1 MSFKERN
8 ILVIDDSPGIR
19 TFLNVSFGGDG
30 ARIYEAKTAMVG
42 LQMYKKLKPDVVILD
57 LGLPDKD
64 GMEILPQLRKS
75 SNRKSHP
82 AIIILTVRNDTQT
95 RAAAMENGADGY
107 ITKPFMMEELYD
119 CINDVLKEQAQPLK
133 YA

>member
-1 MSFKERN
+1 MPFKERN

-19 TFLNVSFGGDG
+19 TFLNVSFGEDG
-30 ARIYEAKTAMVG
+30 AQIYEAPTASMG
-42 LQMYKKLKPDVVILD
+42 LLMCKKVKPDVVILD

-64 GMEILPQLRKS
+64 GMEILPLLRKAVKGKT
-75 SNRKSHP
+75 NP
-82 AIIILTVRNDTQT
+82 AIIVLTVRNDTQT
-95 RAAAMENGADGY
+95 RAKAIEHGANGY

-119 CINDVLKEQAQPLK
+119 CINDVLKEEVPTHK